1 MGGGGAS
8 EPDASEE
15 RVMETPYWMCFECDH
30 KQKESS
36 PCGCCPE
43 CEECGGPCEEVGGS
57 DEFVNPCKPSKM
69 GDDEVD
75 AAGVGAALRDGH
87 LVEVY
92 ETDDL
97 VEIVRLAKEWMAE
110 PSFSEATKA
119 VQDFTVGL
127 VKQLEGG
134 EQ

>member
-1 MGGGGAS
+1 
-8 EPDASEE
+8 
-15 RVMETPYWMCFECDH
+15 METPYWMCFECDH

-43 CEECGGPCEEVGGS
+43 CEECGGPCHEVG
-57 DEFVNPCKPSKM
+57 DEKAGKYWSAVGFVNLCKPSKM

-75 AAGVGAALRDGH
+75 AAGVVAALRDGH

-97 VEIVRLAKEWMAE
+97 VGIVRLAKEWMAE

-119 VQDFTVGL
+119 VQDFTVGM

>member
-1 MGGGGAS
+1 
-8 EPDASEE
+8 
-15 RVMETPYWMCFECDH
+15 METPYWMCFECDH
-30 KQKESS
+30 KQVVSD
-36 PCGCCPE
+36 P
-43 CEECGGPCEEVGGS
+43 CEECGSSCHEVG
-57 DEFVNPCKPSKM
+57 DEKAGKYWSAVDWVNRCKPSEM

-75 AAGVGAALRDGH
+75 AAGVVAALRDGH

-97 VEIVRLAKEWMAE
+97 VGIVRLAKEWMAE

-119 VQDFTVGL
+119 VQSFTVGL

>member
-1 MGGGGAS
+1 MGGSG
-8 EPDASEE
+8 
-15 RVMETPYWMCFECDH
+15 
-30 KQKESS
+30 
-36 PCGCCPE
+36 
-43 CEECGGPCEEVGGS
+43 
-57 DEFVNPCKPSKM
+57 EFVNPCKPSKM

-75 AAGVGAALRDGH
+75 AAGVVAALRDGH

-97 VEIVRLAKEWMAE
+97 VEIVRLAKKWMAE
-110 PSFSEATKA
+110 PSFSEAPKA

-134 EQ
+134 ER

>member
-1 MGGGGAS
+1 
-8 EPDASEE
+8 
-15 RVMETPYWMCFECDH
+15 METPYWMCFECDH
-30 KQKESS
+30 KQVSS
-36 PCGCCPE
+36 GR
-43 CEECGGPCEEVGGS
+43 CEVCGGSCHEV
-57 DEFVNPCKPSKM
+57 

-75 AAGVGAALRDGH
+75 AAGVVAALRDGAF
-87 LVEVY
+87 VDVY

-119 VQDFTVGL
+119 VQDFTVGM

-134 EQ
+134 ER